1 MRTIVWFVF
10 VLCALSASGK
20 VFVAKQG
27 QKTMLECGVSTYS
40 DTLEWNRENDLLCS
54 TPKVQRKYSFPR
66 TGKSDTALRSKIRPE
81 TRLEIAGV
89 TMQDAGKF
97 TCKADGKS
105 YQHTLLVVLVSASS
119 SGDLLLGS
127 EVTLKCQ
134 VTGMN
139 PDSTV
144 QWKRPDGRSHAG
156 SQAELKSVAR
166 SDAGTWNCMFSYDGT
181 TYSESLEIKVQ
192 EPKTTAPPPTQ
203 KSKDN
208 GKPSCLD
215 CVTHP
220 KPNDALL
227 LGLSWWMWVA
237 IGVGCLLVLLLIVLI
252 VVLRER
258 NKRRKR
264 KFRSMKNGG
273 LPMRPK
279 NYCQCNRPAA
289 AAKPQQGR
297 RREKPSAP
305 PLQPLLME

>member
-1 MRTIVWFVF
+1 MKTVVWFGF

-27 QKTMLECGVSTYS
+27 QKTMLECGVSTFS
-40 DTLEWNRENDLLCS
+40 DNLVWNRESELLCS
-54 TPKVQRKYSFPR
+54 TPKVQRMYNFPR
-66 TGKSDTALRSKIRPE
+66 TGKSDTAGRSKIRPE
-81 TRLEIAGV
+81 TKLEINGV
-89 TMQDAGKF
+89 KMQDAGKF
-97 TCKADGKS
+97 TCQADGKS

-144 QWKRPDGRSHAG
+144 QWKSPDGRSHAG
-156 SQAELKSVAR
+156 SQAELKSVAH

-181 TYSESLEIKVQ
+181 TYSESLKIKVQ
-192 EPKTTAPPPTQ
+192 EPKMTAPPPTQ
-203 KSKDN
+203 TSKDR
-208 GKPSCLD
+208 G
-215 CVTHP
+215 VT
-220 KPNDALL
+220 KSNDALL

-252 VVLRER
+252 VVLCER